1 MANLLR
7 PLIPHLQ
14 HCDIATE
21 DLDLDHPSLLVIED
35 FGTTGLT
42 GASEDEDAV
51 NTNWYGFFRNFGGS
65 NKTGHRGGRWGLG
78 KLVFTSA
85 SRVRAFFALT
95 VRNDD
100 DDRKPLLMGQA
111 ILSSHKIGDARYDT
125 HGFFAV
131 PHEEGAL
138 QLPVQDNN
146 EIARF
151 VRVCNLQRRQNPGLS
166 IVIPFPQIERRGAAS
181 VVHELARHLISNFFF
196 PILSGDLI
204 AEVCGSEVSA
214 FSFNS
219 LVESLGAD
227 GLNAG
232 KLAVFVR
239 EMTKAR
245 ARDPDVVL
253 QTGWYNA
260 IGSAMPNE
268 ILAGLRLR
276 FADGNLMFVRFPI
289 RIRSQTGDVSD
300 TYVDVFLRKTK
311 AGEQPASICT
321 RGMLTVP
328 GEAKKLYVEGC
339 FIGLVASDEVIT
351 SFLGDAEG
359 PSHTDWNAR
368 EQKVRAN
375 WRNSDARLR
384 EVRQAPRQLH
394 AALAALVERTE
405 KRALIDEFWI
415 PRAASSPPDTATSDP
430 RKRKSEFERPPSRLG
445 RFAISRRP
453 DGFAIVAGPGLQ
465 EGELPLRV
473 RIRAA
478 YDLLRGDPFKNHSPL
493 DFDLGGREDID
504 IDLHECRSA
513 PPLLTSSSLRR
524 TPQRSRR
531 VLRGSIPTVT
541 SWSTPAGWN
550 DP

>member
-1 MANLLR
+1 MQIAIVRPEGENAAYLANLLR

-42 GASEDEDAV
+42 GASDDEDAV
-51 NTNWYGFFRNFGGS
+51 GTNWYGFFRNFGGS
-65 NKTGHRGGRWGLG
+65 NKTGRRGGRWGLG

-85 SRVRAFFALT
+85 SRARAFFALT

-100 DDRKPLLMGQA
+100 DHRRPLLMGQA
-111 ILSSHKIGDARYDT
+111 ILSSHKIGEARYDT
-125 HGFFAV
+125 HGFFAA

-151 VRVCNLQRRQNPGLS
+151 VRVCHLQRRQEPGLS
-166 IVIPFPQIERRGAAS
+166 IVIPFPQMERTGAAS
-181 VVHELARHLISNFFF
+181 VAQELTRHLISNFFF

-214 FSFNS
+214 LSFDS

-253 QTGWYNA
+253 QTRWYNA

-268 ILAGLRLR
+268 IIAGLRRR
-276 FADGNLMFVRFPI
+276 FADGNLMFVQFPI
-289 RIRSQTGDVSD
+289 QIRPQTGDVSD

-311 AGEQPASICT
+311 AGES
-321 RGMLTVP
+321 
-328 GEAKKLYVEGC
+328 
-339 FIGLVASDEVIT
+339 
-351 SFLGDAEG
+351 
-359 PSHTDWNAR
+359 
-368 EQKVRAN
+368 
-375 WRNSDARLR
+375 
-384 EVRQAPRQLH
+384 
-394 AALAALVERTE
+394 
-405 KRALIDEFWI
+405 
-415 PRAASSPPDTATSDP
+415 
-430 RKRKSEFERPPSRLG
+430 
-445 RFAISRRP
+445 
-453 DGFAIVAGPGLQ
+453 
-465 EGELPLRV
+465 LP
-473 RIRAA
+473 
-478 YDLLRGDPFKNHSPL
+478 
-493 DFDLGGREDID
+493 
-504 IDLHECRSA
+504 RSA
-513 PPLLTSSSLRR
+513 PA
-524 TPQRSRR
+524 
-531 VLRGSIPTVT
+531 VC
-541 SWSTPAGWN
+541 
-550 DP
+550 